1 MYETTITLSVYLTG
15 YQIYGSVVP
24 LTNSIRH
31 CNEWLPLKCPVLSIP
46 PLKCLRPSCLGHVTK
61 YSVLFQ
67 KRDIMAGRKETSGL
81 RLACDGCHVRK
92 LRCSRNSSSCARCLR
107 DGVQCVYS
115 PARKVGRPSK
125 AEQTASR
132 VLNKNLTA
140 NASELL
146 ESLRGN
152 QADYSA
158 AQQSDQE
165 ASQAAFWGYAHLPL
179 EG

>member
-1 MYETTITLSVYLTG
+1 
-15 YQIYGSVVP
+15 
-24 LTNSIRH
+24 
-31 CNEWLPLKCPVLSIP
+31 
-46 PLKCLRPSCLGHVTK
+46 
-61 YSVLFQ
+61 
-67 KRDIMAGRKETSGL
+67 MAGRKEMSVL

-92 LRCSRNSSSCARCLR
+92 LRCSRNSTTCSRCLR

-125 AEQTASR
+125 AEQMASR
-132 VLNKNLTA
+132 LLVKNSDV
-140 NASELL
+140 NASAAEVL

-152 QADYSA
+152 QAEYSA

-165 ASQAAFWGYAHLPL
+165 ASHAAFWAQLGTDEYAHLPL